1 MLLGATLAIGGGL
14 VALVAVIALFVML
27 GDPMAD
33 IRPSRSSMLRGSTP
47 SGPIAPD

>member
-1 MLLGATLAIGGGL
+1 MLLGETLAIGGGL

-33 IRPSRSSMLRGSTP
+33 VPASRRFSPPRE
-47 SGPIAPD
+47 